1 MSTFTLTT
9 VDAMIQLGYD
19 LAATHSKFLLY
30 GDLGAGKTH
39 FTKWVAQQLGISPTL
54 VQSPTYVYFH
64 SYESRLLHIDMYR
77 IGSVDDLTLK
87 GILDEIDTHEHIVIE
102 RPRYVD
108 SYSDTSRCTVH
119 ITIVDTD
126 TRIVEV
132 R

>member
-1 MSTFTLTT
+1 
-9 VDAMIQLGYD
+9 
-19 LAATHSKFLLY
+19 
-30 GDLGAGKTH
+30 
-39 FTKWVAQQLGISPTL
+39 
-54 VQSPTYVYFH
+54 
-64 SYESRLLHIDMYR
+64 MYR

-119 ITIVDTD
+119 ITVVDTD